1 MLEYIIRVIGPF
13 WGCRGGGGFHRLWCS
28 AYKKL
33 SCVYVHTYVYSVV
46 ECTYKNEHV
55 NCDECFFLFFILP
68 AHHHLL
74 SPPLGLFNATTFS
87 LPMAHIWWL
96 YVVATCVIVVAIHR
110 TSHQNYSSADKW
122 LFCLVFIIA
131 SAVGHFQSRWWF
143 RCAPIIIITLCNNA
157 GDKIY
162 MLSVRV
168 AQLLN
173 ESDRIWL
180 SNFSVFFFKNE
191 NKKRAMEF

>member
-1 MLEYIIRVIGPF
+1 MF
-13 WGCRGGGGFHRLWCS
+13 
-28 AYKKL
+28 L
-33 SCVYVHTYVYSVV
+33 S
-46 ECTYKNEHV
+46 
-55 NCDECFFLFFILP
+55 LFFLP

-96 YVVATCVIVVAIHR
+96 FVGRNLCVIVVAIHC
-110 TSHQNYSSADKW
+110 TSHHQTPENYSSADNKW

>member
-55 NCDECFFLFFILP
+55 NCDECFFLFSFCQPTITSS
-68 AHHHLL
+68 LL
-74 SPPLGLFNATTFS
+74 RSGCSMQQHFPSRWHTYDDYTL
-87 LPMAHIWWL
+87 
-96 YVVATCVIVVAIHR
+96 VATCVIVVAIHR

-180 SNFSVFFFKNE
+180 
-191 NKKRAMEF
+191 

>member
-1 MLEYIIRVIGPF
+1 MF
-13 WGCRGGGGFHRLWCS
+13 
-28 AYKKL
+28 L
-33 SCVYVHTYVYSVV
+33 S
-46 ECTYKNEHV
+46 
-55 NCDECFFLFFILP
+55 LFFLP

-96 YVVATCVIVVAIHR
+96 YVGRNLCYCCRNPLHLPHQTP
-110 TSHQNYSSADKW
+110 QNYSSADKW